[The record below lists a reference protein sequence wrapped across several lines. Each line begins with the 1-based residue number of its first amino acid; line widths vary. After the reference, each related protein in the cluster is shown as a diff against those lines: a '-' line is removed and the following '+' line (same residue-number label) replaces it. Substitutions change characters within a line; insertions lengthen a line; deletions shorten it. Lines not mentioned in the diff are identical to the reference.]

1 MNIIGIGTDIIEIS
15 RISAAMEKP
24 GFLKKLYTSAEQ
36 EYINSKSDRS
46 QTAAGM
52 FAAKE
57 AAAKAM
63 GTGFGKFSP
72 TDIEILY
79 DENGAPYARISKAP
93 EVTILVSISHCRKYA
108 AANAAAFKEN

>member
-24 GFLKKLYTSAEQ
+24 GFLKKLYTCAEQ
-36 EYINSKSDRS
+36 EYINSKADRC

-63 GTGFGKFSP
+63 GTGFGKISP
-72 TDIEILY
+72 TDIEILH
-79 DENGAPYARISKAP
+79 DKNGAPYARISKAP
-93 EVTILVSISHCRKYA
+93 EITILVSVSHCREYA
-108 AANAAAFKEN
+108 TANAAAFKEN